1 LRITVWNIL
10 GWLGAAATE
19 EQILGEHS
27 DLEKDDLRAVYQFAG
42 I

>member
-1 LRITVWNIL
+1 LSDQLLNRVI
-10 GWLGAAATE
+10 LGAAATE